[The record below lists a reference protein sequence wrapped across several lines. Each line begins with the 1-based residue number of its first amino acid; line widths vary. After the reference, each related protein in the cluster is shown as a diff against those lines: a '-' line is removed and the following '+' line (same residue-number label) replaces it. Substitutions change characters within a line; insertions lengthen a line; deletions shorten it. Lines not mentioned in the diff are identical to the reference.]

1 METENQN
8 DVKKLIGDN
17 YTHKT
22 SKWEHFMKLSYRKFN
37 KQKHTFGFFFPQD
50 KIALFNFTV
59 NFGCQTHK
67 LAEKRV
73 R

>member
-37 KQKHTFGFFFPQD
+37 KQKHTFGFFFPTGQNCSVQLHS
-50 KIALFNFTV
+50 KFWMSKA
-59 NFGCQTHK
+59 
-67 LAEKRV
+67 
-73 R
+73 